1 MKLKDLK
8 SITDLERER
17 TDMKQSLVDLK
28 LMTNEATSHKV
39 IGVRCEF
46 IRANHADTAVKIVD
60 FWPIRAVAVELI
72 AVQLGRIENKLRE
85 LGVEL
90 DDEDGTGFYAVET
103 EQ

>member
-17 TDMKQSLVDLK
+17 TIMKQSLDDLK
-28 LMTNEATSHKV
+28 LMTNEATTHKV

-46 IRANHADTAVKIVD
+46 IRANHGETVVKIVN

-72 AVQLGRIENKLRE
+72 HVQLGRIEGKLRE

-90 DDEDGTGFYAVET
+90 DDEDEGSLYAVET